1 MGNIL
6 YTYYEIDVSDIWA
19 YEQEQ
24 FMEGKSSREHAQ
36 KLLDLAQQYII
47 KKAIPLFGNSMSD
60 NGTDSDKVY
69 YSGKIV
75 EYHKSLP
82 SLEDLYRIDYFF
94 HKYDCYDYNHEVILK
109 FKDQDFPFFFL
120 LKLRQYDENLFELN
134 NFLKFQL
141 RKSFNNNATR
151 FTDFLTI
158 VLLDRDGF
166 LNENIKTLINKFI
179 NEMLE
184 RQELIK
190 TEKTIVKDKSP
201 RKKAPESIKQP
212 PTVWQLALY
221 YVYIISSNEH
231 KSIDQIA
238 KTRKDAF
245 TILAAKN
252 EISAKSFEQHFDFY
266 YKAGNRN
273 GKLNSEKRT
282 IKTIMI
288 DIQFVIDNMLSKSPK
303 ALAIAQSDL
312 DQIKMKP

>member
-1 MGNIL
+1 MGNTL
-6 YTYYEIDVSDIWA
+6 YTNYKVDISDIWA

-47 KKAIPLFGNSMSD
+47 KKAKPLFGISMYH
-60 NGTDSDKVY
+60 NGTDAEKVY
-69 YSGKIV
+69 YNRV
-75 EYHKSLP
+75 AAEYANSLAN
-82 SLEDLYRIDYFF
+82 LEDLYRIDYFF
-94 HKYDCYDYNHEVILK
+94 HWDDFFNYTQEVILK

-120 LKLRQYDENLFELN
+120 LKLRQYNENLFELN
-134 NFLKFQL
+134 NFLTFQL
-141 RKSFNNNATR
+141 RKSFNNNAAR
-151 FTDFLTI
+151 FTGFLSI

-166 LNENIKTLINKFI
+166 LNENIKALISKFI
-179 NEMLE
+179 NETVE
-184 RQELIK
+184 KQKLIK

-201 RKKAPESIKQP
+201 RKKEPESIKQP

-221 YVYIISSNEH
+221 YVYIISSKEH
-231 KSIDQIA
+231 ERIDQIA

-245 TILAAKN
+245 AILAAKH

-266 YKAGNRN
+266 IKAGIRN

-282 IKTIMI
+282 LKTICN